1 MTSSSGQRDP
11 GNCAEIPK
19 KQPFIDVMLSR
30 ADDALSELNEWMNEF
45 YWRKSV
51 FDDGFTN
58 FLQKL
63 SFQKE
68 PRSEAEE

>member
-30 ADDALSELNEWMNEF
+30 ADDALSELNE
-45 YWRKSV
+45 
-51 FDDGFTN
+51 
-58 FLQKL
+58 
-63 SFQKE
+63 
-68 PRSEAEE
+68 